1 VGVQALTKLGVEAI
15 EPLGQVFD
23 PNVHMAIQQAESK
36 EYPEGVV
43 RDPLPPPPSSPA
55 PLYLSP
61 SPPFPPPP
69 PSPLCLTSPTRLP
82 WRKHASRSKRV
93 YGYTLTPT
101 R

>member
-1 VGVQALTKLGVEAI
+1 LTKLGVEAI

-23 PNVHMAIQQAESK
+23 PNIHMAIQQAESK

-43 RDPLPPPPSSPA
+43 RDPPPPSSPFPA
-55 PLYLSP
+55 PPSSPIPSLSP
-61 SPPFPPPP
+61 PLPSAPPLHAPA
-69 PSPLCLTSPTRLP
+69 TRLP
-82 WRKHASRSKRV
+82 WREHPSRSKRI

>member
-1 VGVQALTKLGVEAI
+1 MGVQALTKLGVEAI

-61 SPPFPPPP
+61 SPPFPPPLP
-69 PSPLCLTSPTRLP
+69 LPSASPLPHAFPGASTHPGANGSMATR
-82 WRKHASRSKRV
+82 
-93 YGYTLTPT
+93 
-101 R
+101 

>member
-1 VGVQALTKLGVEAI
+1 MGVQALTKLGVEAI

-43 RDPLPPPPSSPA
+43 RDPLPPPP
-55 PLYLSP
+55 
-61 SPPFPPPP
+61 
-69 PSPLCLTSPTRLP
+69 PSPLCLNSPTRLP
-82 WRKHASRSKRV
+82 WRKHAYRSKRV